1 MKSIL
6 KNIGA
11 SLALLLILFGGC
23 KKPINNANVIENT
36 ESLKSPILIKF
47 VNAKPTATNQPKDF
61 PIVISGQNSGLVLT
75 TSGNK
80 ASQATN
86 GTLELALDQS
96 ANPSQSNPIKF
107 TLSANAPG
115 FAHTI
120 KNIIVTNPTEPQVI
134 IINLAEY
141 ANMPA
146 GAGLANDTKSITNGT
161 ATNELVL
168 TTATNAGMAQ
178 KSKITIPAGTS
189 FLDADGKVINAN
201 TISAN
206 IVHYGTASNESLSA
220 FPGGFYADDVLG
232 ADGLPINGGV
242 FFVTAG
248 FLAIDL
254 VAGDKEVKGFTK
266 PVDIEMELDYTLK
279 NPTTGLEV
287 KENETIPLWSLNS
300 QTGQWRNEG
309 IANFVKNSAGKLVA
323 KAQINHLSYWNFDW
337 EWGSCNNGFGGTLTI
352 NAPQYSYSEFYT
364 FEIVLNNGTK
374 INHGDL
380 YAANGKVTQYELYQ
394 IPSGSGKY
402 VVYDRNYKVIAESP
416 MYASMCGQNPVLTL
430 PETTSPVIVNVNLD
444 LKVKCGDKN
453 LTTGFNGFAYVSM
466 FNGSFWWNMTLLNVI
481 NGKAQGYFE
490 AGKTYN
496 IWVCKNDIW
505 YQTELKYENNTYVL
519 PPDKDITGTIT
530 FNPIA
535 KSLNINGLF
544 TTSNCN

>member
-1 MKSIL
+1 MNSIL

-23 KKPINNANVIENT
+23 KKSINNANVIENT
-36 ESLKSPILIKF
+36 ESLKSSILIKF
-47 VNAKPTATNQPKDF
+47 VNAKPRATNQPKDF
-61 PIVISGQNSGLVLT
+61 PIVVSGQNFGLVLT
-75 TSGNK
+75 TSGNN
-80 ASQATN
+80 ASQVTN

-107 TLSANAPG
+107 TVSANAPG

-161 ATNELVL
+161 ATKELVL
-168 TTATNAGMAQ
+168 TTSTNAGMDQ

-189 FLDADGKVINAN
+189 FLDADGKIINAN

-220 FPGGFYADDVLG
+220 FPGGFYADNVLG

-266 PVDIEMELDYTLK
+266 PVDIEMEIDYTLK

-323 KAQINHLSYWNFDW
+323 KAQISHLSYWNFDW
-337 EWGSCNNGFGGTLTI
+337 KLGSCNNGFGGTLTI
-352 NAPQYSYSEFYT
+352 NGPKYSQSEFYP
-364 FEIVLNNGTK
+364 FDIVLNNGTK
-374 INHGDL
+374 LRNDNLH
-380 YAANGKVTQYELYQ
+380 AANGKVTHYELYQ
-394 IPSGSGKY
+394 VPSGSGKY

-416 MYASMCGQNPVLTL
+416 MYASMCGQNTVLTL
-430 PETTSPVIVNVNLD
+430 PEYTGPTIINVSLD
-444 LKVKCGDKN
+444 LKIKCSDTN
-453 LTTGFNGFAYVSM
+453 LTSGFTGVAFIFAPYEE
-466 FNGSFWWNMTLLNVI
+466 WWNNSVLWVI
-481 NGKAQGYFE
+481 DGKAQGYFV
-490 AGKTYN
+490 GGRTYN
-496 IWVCKNDIW
+496 IGVCRNDMW
-505 YQTELKYENNTYVL
+505 YQTELKYQNNRYVL
-519 PPDKDITGTIT
+519 PLSNDFTGTVNFDPAT
-530 FNPIA
+530 

-544 TTSNCN
+544 TTRKCN